1 MKKIIKSF
9 AVFSFALLA
18 VSCNTDFVGTVYDG
32 QGSPT
37 FAQAVINNVEIPSSE
52 TTYFIP
58 INRSSLESAQTV
70 SIEATLPEGITCPTS
85 VEFAPGAY
93 TTNLVLDI
101 SKMEIGESYT
111 GTIKLA
117 GLTDEQKN
125 IATSTINFKLAKAYT
140 WNSLGTGFFFDG
152 FWEGFIS
159 ECEILKADGFERY
172 RVMNPYSAAEEK
184 GGPAI
189 FEFWVINE
197 DGNVKFDTFTTPFDY
212 SGEGD
217 FIKGY
222 WPSSYSEKYA
232 GMEASSGFYDKDI
245 AVLFPCWYVDD
256 VGGWP
261 GKYYPISICLP
272 GKSED
277 EYIDWLTE
285 FGIY

>member
-9 AVFSFALLA
+9 AVFSFAMLA
-18 VSCNTDFVGTVYDG
+18 ASCNTDFVGAVYDG

-37 FAQAVINNVEIPSSE
+37 FAQAVINNEEIPASE
-52 TTYFIP
+52 TTYLIP

-70 SIEATLPEGITCPTS
+70 SIEATLPDGITCPAS
-85 VEFAPGAY
+85 VEFAPGSF
-93 TTNLVLDI
+93 TTNLGLDI
-101 SKMEIGESYT
+101 SKMEIGSSYS
-111 GTIKLA
+111 GTIKIT
-117 GLTDEQKN
+117 GLTDDQKN
-125 IATSTINFKLAKAYT
+125 IATSSVNFKLAKAYS
-140 WNSLGTGFFFDG
+140 WESLGTGFFFDG

-159 ECEILKADGFERY
+159 KCEIFKAEGFDRY

-184 GGPAI
+184 GGPAV

-222 WPSSYSEKYA
+222 WPSSYSANYA
-232 GMEASSGFYDKDI
+232 DMEAASGFYDEDI
-245 AVLFPCWYVDD
+245 AVLYPCWYIDG

-261 GKYYPISICLP
+261 GKYYAISVCLP
-272 GKSED
+272 GKTED